1 MKALLAAGYG
11 DRSLGLTLLTERAHA
26 VHEAE
31 AVDPAHAGVAGL
43 AGSTAKEY
51 PNWRVRVADVEDYD
65 VPSLAAVLD
74 LAADPDGNLRI
85 HRDGRWHGQRL
96 MAVQP
101 ASPTSSRLRQGGTYV
116 IIGGA
121 GGLGSVISEY
131 LVRRYRAQV
140 VWLGRRPQ
148 DARVEAAIAR
158 ATGTDGPAPL
168 YLQSDATDLASLRAA
183 KDEIVR
189 RFGAVH
195 GVIHSGLVFSGAS
208 LARMSEAQFEDVLRS
223 KVDGSV
229 RSMQVFGGESL
240 DFALF
245 LSSINSYLKAI
256 KQANYAAACTFLD
269 AFALTVQRD
278 YGAEGKVLNLGYCF
292 NNAPTEGERGAVV
305 GAQAPL
311 IQPDELVAAI
321 ERLCAGPVG
330 RLTVMKFSPALNNR
344 GIVLGDDEITLPTA
358 APPDAVPA
366 DIQEPA
372 AAPGGELERLR
383 VRIAELTALAI

>member
-1 MKALLAAGYG
+1 
-11 DRSLGLTLLTERAHA
+11 
-26 VHEAE
+26 
-31 AVDPAHAGVAGL
+31 
-43 AGSTAKEY
+43 
-51 PNWRVRVADVEDYD
+51 
-65 VPSLAAVLD
+65 
-74 LAADPDGNLRI
+74 
-85 HRDGRWHGQRL
+85 
-96 MAVQP
+96 
-101 ASPTSSRLRQGGTYV
+101 
-116 IIGGA
+116 
-121 GGLGSVISEY
+121 
-131 LVRRYRAQV
+131 
-140 VWLGRRPQ
+140 
-148 DARVEAAIAR
+148 
-158 ATGTDGPAPL
+158 
-168 YLQSDATDLASLRAA
+168 
-183 KDEIVR
+183 
-189 RFGAVH
+189 
-195 GVIHSGLVFSGAS
+195 GAS

-269 AFALTVQRD
+269 AFALTVPRD

-321 ERLCAGPVG
+321 ERLCAGSVG

-372 AAPGGELERLR
+372 AAPG
-383 VRIAELTALAI
+383 